1 MVNYSNGKI
10 YKIESDLG
18 DLIYI
23 GSTTKYYLSQRMER
37 HRFDYVR
44 RCTYRPQL
52 NITAHQLFDK
62 YGIDNC
68 RIVLLE
74 SVNYCESKDE
84 LTAREAYYIKNNK
97 CVNKNV
103 PNRTKKEYYNE
114 VYKDV
119 ALAQYI
125 CECGSTVCAQGKNRH
140 NKTIKHQKYLENL

>member
-74 SVNYCESKDE
+74 SVKCESKDE

-119 ALAQYI
+119 ALSQYI
-125 CECGSTVCAQGKNRH
+125 CACGSTVCAQGKNRH
-140 NKTIKHQKYLENL
+140 NKTIKHLKYLENL